1 MADNQIAHVR
11 HKADK
16 TAYLLEDGTVVG
28 DVKKDAL
35 PLPDGR
41 WMTKQSFWLNNSYI
55 LSILHSCGLE

>member
-28 DVKKDAL
+28 DVKKK
-35 PLPDGR
+35 
-41 WMTKQSFWLNNSYI
+41 M
-55 LSILHSCGLE
+55 HSPYLMVAG